1 MQPNLETAW
10 DAGKP
15 VGGKDFDWG
24 PIGTLP
30 TASPLAPTLSPGNIP
45 EPLQSWLIDAAE
57 RIQIPLEFVAIPAI
71 VSLSSL
77 IGRNVGIKPKRKDDW
92 LVVPNLWGA
101 IVGRPGHQKSPAIS
115 EALKPLQR
123 LATKAQEDYKLV
135 AAANEASAQ
144 MASFHKKALE
154 DRGKAAAKKG
164 DAQTLKEI
172 EAALTQLNLEQN
184 EGIETEKRYAVSDS
198 TTEKLGELLN
208 ENPSGLLLHRDELC
222 GWLRSLDKQGREGD
236 REFYLEAW
244 NGTGSY
250 TYDRIGRGTK
260 HIDALT
266 LSVIGS
272 IQPGKLSSYINSALN
287 GGTGDDGLLQR
298 IQMLVWPETSTIWK
312 NIDRYPD
319 KDAQNRANEI
329 FVKLDGYSFPP

>member
-1 MQPNLETAW
+1 MQLNLETAW

-260 HIDALT
+260 HNYSTRDDKSRT
-266 LSVIGS
+266 LGLMKSMTYEGE
-272 IQPGKLSSYINSALN
+272 INTPSTKELC
-287 GGTGDDGLLQR
+287 
-298 IQMLVWPETSTIWK
+298 VPETPQRKRTIRK
-312 NIDRYPD
+312 
-319 KDAQNRANEI
+319 AT
-329 FVKLDGYSFPP
+329 KLLKEETGLRGKRLDQAIEDIKTGLEQTP